1 MSYILHPRYSDKRT
15 LAYKQVAKTHTMT
28 DVIAPTDVL
37 ADQVSKASY
46 DEEKARAA
54 KTADENAQ
62 LKARLE
68 TFESRDR
75 SKLQSFQPAM
85 EEYLKEL
92 STDFATAENKAHF
105 DAMGDWARSCHER
118 GNLDS
123 QMQLGTIISCSASQ
137 LKRVREDASVQSA
150 TASQLAQSAE
160 REEKMAA
167 ENATLRQRT
176 DELSTSLKE
185 IQANSETLQLKL
197 EKAGMLKE
205 AEKFDFSKA
214 ASREVEPK
222 EEVTRSKENASR
234 VTTAPIATI
243 DPSMALMAFVS
254 GATGSSRFMPAAT
267 NHAVLGAAAAEQV
280 SMSISSA
287 LRPM

>member
-1 MSYILHPRYSDKRT
+1 
-15 LAYKQVAKTHTMT
+15 MT
-28 DVIAPTDVL
+28 DVVAPTDVL

-54 KTADENAQ
+54 KAAEENAQ
-62 LKARLE
+62 LKARLDA
-68 TFESRDR
+68 FEARDR

-85 EEYLKEL
+85 EEYIKEL
-92 STDFATAENKAHF
+92 STDFATAETKGHF

-118 GNLDS
+118 GNLDT
-123 QMQLGTIISCSASQ
+123 QMQLGTIISCSASK
-137 LKRVREDASVQSA
+137 LKRVREEASLQSA
-150 TASQLAQSAE
+150 TAAQLAESAQ
-160 REEKMAA
+160 REEKLA
-167 ENATLRQRT
+167 EENTALRQRT
-176 DELSTSLKE
+176 DELSASLKE

-197 EKAGMLKE
+197 EKAGMMKE

-222 EEVTRSKENASR
+222 EEVVVSKENASR
-234 VTTAPIATI
+234 AATAPIATI

-254 GATGSSRFMPAAT
+254 GAVGSSRFTPAAS
-267 NHAVLGAAAAEQV
+267 NHAVLGAAASEQA